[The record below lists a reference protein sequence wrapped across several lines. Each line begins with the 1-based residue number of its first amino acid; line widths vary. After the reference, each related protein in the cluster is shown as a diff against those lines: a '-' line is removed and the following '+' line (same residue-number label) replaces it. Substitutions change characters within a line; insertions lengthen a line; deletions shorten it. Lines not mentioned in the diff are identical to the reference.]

1 MNKKTLRKINKKA
14 DSLLMGWIQGILSEE
29 EAAKVT
35 KENYKELLPT
45 EEYILSNRTCYQSFY
60 TYRWAKQGIKKLV
73 KAGKELNDITIGDLE
88 WILKRLNLNSQSK
101 TL

>member
-1 MNKKTLRKINKKA
+1 MNKKVLRRINTKVDA
-14 DSLLMGWIQGILSEE
+14 LLIAWIQSILSEE

-35 KENYKELLPT
+35 KENYRALLPA
-45 EEYILSNRTCYQSFY
+45 EEYILSNGTCYQSFY
-60 TYRWAKQGIKKLV
+60 THRWAKLGIKKLM
-73 KAGKELNDITIGDLE
+73 KEGKELNDITIKDLE

>member
-1 MNKKTLRKINKKA
+1 MNKKVLRRINTKAATLLIE
-14 DSLLMGWIQGILSEE
+14 WIQSILSEE

-35 KENYKELLPT
+35 KENYKELLPA
-45 EEYILSNRTCYQSFY
+45 EEYILSSGTCYQSFY